1 MREPAALL
9 PDPARRIVDA
19 LAGLGGLDV
28 VVAVPPHGAVVAA
41 TGSAA
46 ALLAHFPDDPR
57 RHPIARCL
65 AGAVVDE
72 EVRRVGD
79 SGRVTYV
86 RVRAVPVRDAGGS
99 ILAVVAVLAD
109 LTAERRRLVAAEL
122 LDEAGR
128 VLLESLELA
137 RVAQLGAELLVPRLG
152 DFCLVSLLGGEDEL
166 RLLGLAHADPAALAR
181 PLHDLF
187 PLQDRVWEVLQ
198 DSRARL
204 VADLGPLD
212 PPLRDL
218 GLRAGILAPLI
229 ARDRALGVVRILAAR
244 RLDDDD
250 LELARR
256 LADRIAL
263 ALDNAR
269 QHAEALR
276 ASQAREDV
284 LTVVSHDLRNPLSA
298 ITLGAT
304 VLVKKLR
311 DAEENVAVIQRSAA
325 RIERL
330 TENLLDLAGA
340 QAGRTTVLEREV
352 ADAREILEE
361 ALALQKPLADKKG
374 VRLVARLRMAQAPLF
389 CDRTRIAQVF
399 GNLLDN
405 AIKFSASGQEVVVA
419 GDIVDG
425 QVRFSVRDH
434 GPGIDDADLPHIFE
448 PFWSTVRG
456 GKKGLGLGLSIA
468 RSIIDAHDG
477 RMSVASDHAGAEFT
491 ITLPLAHGP
500 GGEDAPA
507 DEGFSAP

>member
-9 PDPARRIVDA
+9 PDVARRIADA
-19 LAGLGGLDV
+19 LAGLGALDA
-28 VVAVPPHGAVVAA
+28 VVAVPPHAAVVVA
-41 TGSAA
+41 TGAA
-46 ALLAHFPDDPR
+46 AGLLAHFPDDPR
-57 RHPIARCL
+57 RHPLARCL

-72 EVRRVGD
+72 EAERIGED
-79 SGRVTYV
+79 GRVT
-86 RVRAVPVRDAGGS
+86 RFRARAVPVRDGDGA
-99 ILAVVAVLAD
+99 ILAAVAVFAE
-109 LTAERRRLVAAEL
+109 LTTERRRLTAAEL
-122 LDEAGR
+122 LDDAGR

-152 DFCLVSLLGGEDEL
+152 DVCLVSLLENEDEL
-166 RLLGLAHADPAALAR
+166 RLLGLAHADPAQLAHER
-181 PLHDLF
+181 PLRDLF
-187 PLQDRVWEVLQ
+187 PLQDLAWDVLQ

-204 VADLGPLD
+204 VDDLGPLD
-212 PPLRDL
+212 PPLHAL
-218 GLRAGILAPLI
+218 GLRTAILAPLL
-229 ARDRALGVVRILAAR
+229 ARGRALGVVRLLAAR

-250 LELARR
+250 LELVRR
-256 LADRIAL
+256 VGDRLAL

-269 QHAEALR
+269 EHAEALR

-340 QAGRTTVLEREV
+340 QAGRPTVLEREV
-352 ADAREILEE
+352 ADAREILED
-361 ALALQKPLADKKG
+361 ALALQKPLADKKS

-405 AIKFSASGQEVVVA
+405 AIKFSASGQEVVVE
-419 GDIVDG
+419 GDLVDG
-425 QVRFSVRDH
+425 QVRFSVRDQ
-434 GPGIDDADLPHIFE
+434 GPGIEEADLPHIFE

-468 RSIIDAHDG
+468 RSIVDAHDG
-477 RMSVASDHAGAEFT
+477 RMSVASDHAGAVFT
-491 ITLPLAHGP
+491 FTLPLAHGAP
-500 GGEDAPA
+500 GEDAPV
-507 DEGFSAP
+507 DES

>member
-9 PDPARRIVDA
+9 PDVACRIAEA
-19 LAGLGGLDV
+19 LAGLGALDA
-28 VVAVPPHGAVVAA
+28 VVAVPPHGDVVVA
-41 TGSAA
+41 TGTAA
-46 ALLAHFPDDPR
+46 GLLAHASDDPR
-57 RHPIARCL
+57 RHILARCL
-65 AGAVVDE
+65 AGVVVDE
-72 EVRRVGD
+72 EVQRLGDGGPVARV
-79 SGRVTYV
+79 RA
-86 RVRAVPVRDAGGS
+86 RAVPVRDADG
-99 ILAVVAVLAD
+99 AVLAAVAVFAEV
-109 LTAERRRLVAAEL
+109 TAEQRRLAAAEL
-122 LDEAGR
+122 LDDAGR

-152 DFCLVSLLGGEDEL
+152 DVCLVSLLADEDEL
-166 RLLGLAHADPAALAR
+166 RLLGLAHADPTALAPER
-181 PLHDLF
+181 PLHDRF
-187 PLQDRVWEVLQ
+187 PLQALAWDVLQ

-212 PPLRDL
+212 PPQRAL
-218 GLRAGILAPLI
+218 GLRAGVLAPLI
-229 ARDRALGVVRILAAR
+229 ARGRALGVVRLLAAR

-250 LELARR
+250 LDLVRR
-256 LADRIAL
+256 VADRLAL

-269 QHAEALR
+269 EHAEAVR

-340 QAGRTTVLEREV
+340 QAGRPTVLEREV
-352 ADAREILEE
+352 ADAREILED

-374 VRLVARLRMAQAPLF
+374 VRLVARLRMEQAPLF

-405 AIKFSASGQEVVVA
+405 AIKFSASGQEVVVE
-419 GDIVDG
+419 GDLDGG
-425 QVRFSVRDH
+425 QVRFSVRDQ
-434 GPGIDDADLPHIFE
+434 GPGIEEADLPHIFE

-468 RSIIDAHDG
+468 RSIVGAHDG
-477 RMSVASDHAGAEFT
+477 RMSVASDHAGAVFT
-491 ITLPLAHGP
+491 FTLPLAHGA

-507 DEGFSAP
+507 DEP

>member
-19 LAGLGGLDV
+19 LAGLGDLEI
-28 VVAVPPHGAVVAA
+28 VVAAPPHGAIVAA

-57 RHPIARCL
+57 RHPLARCL
-65 AGAVVDE
+65 AGVPVEE
-72 EVRRVGD
+72 EVRRIAETGA
-79 SGRVTYV
+79 VTHIHV
-86 RVRAVPVRDAGGS
+86 RGVPVRDASG
-99 ILAVVAVLAD
+99 AVIAAVAVLAD
-109 LTAERRRLVAAEL
+109 VAAQRRRLAAAAVL
-122 LDEAGR
+122 EAAGS
-128 VLLESLELA
+128 VLLESLDLA

-152 DFCLVSLLGGEDEL
+152 DFCLVSLLAADDEL
-166 RLLGLAHADPAALAR
+166 HLFGLAHADPAALAHER
-181 PLHDLF
+181 PLHDIF
-187 PLQDRVWEVLQ
+187 PLQDRAWDVLQ
-198 DSRARL
+198 DSRSRL

-212 PPLRDL
+212 PPLREL
-218 GLRAGILAPLI
+218 GLRAGLIAPLI
-229 ARDRALGVVRILAAR
+229 ARDRALGVLRLLSAR
-244 RLDDDD
+244 RLDADD

-256 LADRIAL
+256 VADRIAL

-340 QAGRTTVLEREV
+340 QAGQTTVLEREV
-352 ADAREILEE
+352 ADAREIVEE

-374 VRLVARLRMAQAPLF
+374 VRLIAGLRIAQAPLF

-405 AIKFSASGQEVVVA
+405 AIKFSASGQEVAVD
-419 GDIVDG
+419 GDLVDG

-468 RSIIDAHDG
+468 RSIVDAHDG
-477 RMSVASDHAGAEFT
+477 RMIVHSDHSGTVFT
-491 ITLPLAHGP
+491 FTLPLAHAV
-500 GGEDAPA
+500 DA
-507 DEGFSAP
+507 DDMT